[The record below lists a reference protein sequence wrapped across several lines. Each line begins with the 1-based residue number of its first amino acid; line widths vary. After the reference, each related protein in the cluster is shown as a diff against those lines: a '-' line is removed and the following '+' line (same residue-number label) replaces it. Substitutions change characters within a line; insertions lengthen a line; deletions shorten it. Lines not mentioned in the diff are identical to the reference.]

1 MNDSSLEQNR
11 HSLYVQI
18 LDRLDI
24 CHPRHSS
31 TPNSNSKK
39 RYWGGLARLVYH
51 EDSSVNRNSISR
63 KYNGHIVVKPLD
75 LSFVQMLYFIEGQGV
90 DLSACVV
97 DSQGKLKIPS

>member
-1 MNDSSLEQNR
+1 MKGSSLEQSR
-11 HSLYVQI
+11 HRLYAEI

-75 LSFVQMLYFIEGQGV
+75 LSFVQLLHFIECQGL
-90 DLSACVV
+90 DLAACVV
-97 DSQGKLKIPS
+97 DSKGKLKIQS